1 MIQPCQRLTGEQL
14 AGWAPKKTS
23 VPTYEVLCLPNV
35 SIPLADGTVLSG
47 DLYRPKA
54 DGSYPALIA
63 WSPYTKE
70 LQSTGL
76 PLPINEVGVVG
87 YIVTRGYCHL
97 TVNARGTGK
106 SAGGRVESFSPCE
119 QKDVAEVIEWAAGQP
134 WCDGNIGMVGMSYFA
149 AIQYLAAAQHPP
161 HLKAI
166 FPYLGFT
173 DLYRHFVSRG
183 GTFHSDFFATYYTFV
198 GATQK
203 VTVPPRVRHA
213 LGYLLNR
220 QWVQSFIM
228 RLFFLNRTKMPGRL
242 HPEESWARSFATLA
256 FDEPFD
262 GPFYR
267 EKSAWPVLAR
277 IQIPVCI
284 GTNWGNPGLHMKG
297 AFQAWHSIHAPK
309 KLFIGPPDARWPW
322 ANYQEEMLAWYD
334 HYLKGIDTG
343 IEEQPP
349 VRYWLQGANQWR
361 TAQGWPIPGAKKQR
375 CYLELHADN
384 AHAEQDL
391 QTAPPAQESS
401 LSFVAIP
408 RHMLYPKVLD
418 RYEAQVLRYATRFFQ
433 KDTEVTG
440 PIRLQ
445 LRLASTAIDTHII
458 ARVSDVA
465 PDGKRQKL
473 SFGWLEASHRKVDE
487 ELSRPDEIIHEHRN
501 ADPLTPGEPVI
512 VTFSLTPTSNLFRK
526 GHRLLLEI
534 ASQPDLLETN
544 AFEGFIFFPYDAPPY
559 PARNTIFHGGSN
571 PSYIEWEVCNT

>member
-134 WCDGNIGMVGMSYFA
+134 WCNGNIGMVGMSYFA

-203 VTVPPRVRHA
+203 VTVAPGVRHA

-256 FDEPFD
+256 FDEPYD
-262 GPFYR
+262 GPFYW
-267 EKSAWPVLAR
+267 EKSARLVLDR
-277 IQIPVCI
+277 IKVPVCI
-284 GTNWGNPGLHMKG
+284 GSNWGNPGLHMKG
-297 AFQAWHSIHAPK
+297 AFQAWAGIHAPK
-309 KLFIGPPDARWPW
+309 KLFIGPPDPRWPW
-322 ANYQEEMLAWYD
+322 ANYQDELLAWYD
-334 HYLKGIDTG
+334 YHLKGIDTG
-343 IEEQPP
+343 IEEQPA
-349 VRYWLQGANQWR
+349 VRYWLQGANRWKS
-361 TAQGWPIPGAKKQR
+361 ASDWPIPGMVKQR
-375 CYLELHADN
+375 HYLAAHCDN
-384 AHAEQDL
+384 ALKEHIL
-391 QTAPPAQESS
+391 QTEQPVQESS

-408 RHMLYPKVLD
+408 RGMLYPKVLD
-418 RYEAQVLRYATRFFQ
+418 HYEAQVLRYSTQPFQ
-433 KDTEVTG
+433 EDTEVTG
-440 PIRLQ
+440 PICLH
-445 LRLASTAIDTHII
+445 LNLSSTAIDTHII
-458 ARVSDVA
+458 ARISDVA

-473 SFGWLEASHRKVDE
+473 SL
-487 ELSRPDEIIHEHRN
+487 
-501 ADPLTPGEPVI
+501 
-512 VTFSLTPTSNLFRK
+512 
-526 GHRLLLEI
+526 
-534 ASQPDLLETN
+534 
-544 AFEGFIFFPYDAPPY
+544 
-559 PARNTIFHGGSN
+559 
-571 PSYIEWEVCNT
+571 

>member
-1 MIQPCQRLTGEQL
+1 
-14 AGWAPKKTS
+14 
-23 VPTYEVLCLPNV
+23 
-35 SIPLADGTVLSG
+35 
-47 DLYRPKA
+47 
-54 DGSYPALIA
+54 
-63 WSPYTKE
+63 
-70 LQSTGL
+70 
-76 PLPINEVGVVG
+76 
-87 YIVTRGYCHL
+87 
-97 TVNARGTGK
+97 
-106 SAGGRVESFSPCE
+106 
-119 QKDVAEVIEWAAGQP
+119 
-134 WCDGNIGMVGMSYFA
+134 
-149 AIQYLAAAQHPP
+149 
-161 HLKAI
+161 
-166 FPYLGFT
+166 
-173 DLYRHFVSRG
+173 
-183 GTFHSDFFATYYTFV
+183 
-198 GATQK
+198 
-203 VTVPPRVRHA
+203 
-213 LGYLLNR
+213 
-220 QWVQSFIM
+220 
-228 RLFFLNRTKMPGRL
+228 
-242 HPEESWARSFATLA
+242 
-256 FDEPFD
+256 
-262 GPFYR
+262 
-267 EKSAWPVLAR
+267 
-277 IQIPVCI
+277 
-284 GTNWGNPGLHMKG
+284 
-297 AFQAWHSIHAPK
+297 
-309 KLFIGPPDARWPW
+309 
-322 ANYQEEMLAWYD
+322 MLAWYD

-465 PDGKRQKL
+465 P
-473 SFGWLEASHRKVDE
+473 E